1 MRILLKSPTFAL
13 LATLAAG
20 CYMYTPL
27 ETVTPRSDVEVA
39 LALTD
44 LGRVEAGHALGPS
57 VDRVEGRV
65 ALVSDTAYVLQVA
78 SVRDIRGVVTK
89 WSGETVTV
97 PRAWVGSAFTR
108 RLSRSR
114 TWLLAG
120 AFTAGAAVFIAS
132 RALGIGG
139 PTMPSGGGGGGG
151 NNQ

>member
-1 MRILLKSPTFAL
+1 MPVKSLGAGLLSILL
-13 LATLAAG
+13 AG
-20 CYMYTPL
+20 CYVYTPL
-27 ETVTPRSDVEVA
+27 ETVTPRSDFEVA

-44 LGRVEAGHALGPS
+44 LGRVEAGHTLGPA

-65 ALVSDTAYVLQVA
+65 AAVTDTAYVLQVS

-97 PRAWVGSAFTR
+97 PRAWVGNASAR

-114 TWLLAG
+114 TYLLAG
-120 AFTAGAAVFIAS
+120 SFAAATAAFIAS

-139 PTMPSGGGGGGG
+139 PSSPSVGGPGGGG